1 MNENIRRPLDRR
13 RSAEFNPK
21 AIRPRPNVFKTK
33 ITSNIQTIELNI
45 FNNFFQKEM
54 FETFKQ
60 AKFGDEQLIKYFFFQ
75 FQFHIIT
82 KCGFTS
88 TIAFHK

>member
-1 MNENIRRPLDRR
+1 
-13 RSAEFNPK
+13 
-21 AIRPRPNVFKTK
+21 
-33 ITSNIQTIELNI
+33 
-45 FNNFFQKEM
+45 M

-60 AKFGDEQLIKYFFFQ
+60 AKFGDEQLIKYFLFQ